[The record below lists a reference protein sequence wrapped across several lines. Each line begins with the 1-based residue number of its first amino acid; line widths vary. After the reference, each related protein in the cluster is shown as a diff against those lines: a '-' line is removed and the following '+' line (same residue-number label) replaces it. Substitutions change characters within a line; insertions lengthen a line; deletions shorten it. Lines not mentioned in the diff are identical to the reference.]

1 MAKRKRFFASVNA
14 AVLAP
19 GESCYPFDSRG
30 YSRSRPARSQTVGNG
45 EVQAEDLYES
55 IRTGLISMLPRLM
68 RFADLLAGERRAGA
82 RLLGRALRRMLAEEH
97 RYQRGT
103 ALDCWAFA
111 EVYRLWLEERR
122 DHARPQTSDARF
134 GALFCMARGHPFDV
148 VTATFLKSLPPPQRL
163 TLLLVLAERFDP
175 IDAGRVLDVS
185 AETISQ
191 RLVRIAGSFAD
202 ALAAREER
210 EPAPCEG
217 PR

>member
-1 MAKRKRFFASVNA
+1 
-14 AVLAP
+14 
-19 GESCYPFDSRG
+19 
-30 YSRSRPARSQTVGNG
+30 
-45 EVQAEDLYES
+45 VQAEDLYES

-68 RFADLLAGERRAGA
+68 RFADILAGERRAGA

-122 DHARPQTSDARF
+122 DHAGPETSDARF
-134 GALFCMARGHPFDV
+134 GALFCMARGRPFDA

-163 TLLLVLAERFDP
+163 TLLLVLGERFDP

-191 RLVRIAGSFAD
+191 RLVRIAGTFAD
-202 ALAAREER
+202 ALAAREAR
-210 EPAPCEG
+210 ESAPCEG

>member
-1 MAKRKRFFASVNA
+1 MAKRKRFFASVNGA
-14 AVLAP
+14 
-19 GESCYPFDSRG
+19 GEICYPFDSRG
-30 YSRSRPARSQTVGNG
+30 YSRSWPARSQTAGNG

-111 EVYRLWLEERR
+111 EIYRLWLEERR
-122 DHARPQTSDARF
+122 DHAGPETSDARF
-134 GALFCMARGHPFDV
+134 GALFCMARGRAFDA

-163 TLLLVLAERFDP
+163 TLLLVLAERFDF

-191 RLVRIAGSFAD
+191 RLVRIAGTFAD
-202 ALAAREER
+202 GLAARDER